1 MQNKPGN
8 PCKGL
13 KRIVSIQEKIL
24 RSFHKAKKETIAKC
38 EELGIE
44 WFEVGKNDSFLYA
57 APQNYVCILS
67 TDEYAIGDN
76 FAEGVPDES
85 IFISLYDNETFN
97 LY

>member
-1 MQNKPGN
+1 M
-8 PCKGL
+8 
-13 KRIVSIQEKIL
+13 SIQEKMS
-24 RSFHKAKKETIAKC
+24 REFHKAKREIISKC

-44 WFEVGKNDSFLYA
+44 WFEVGKNDSCLYTT
-57 APQNYVCILS
+57 PQNYVCILS

-76 FAEGVPDES
+76 FAEGIPNES